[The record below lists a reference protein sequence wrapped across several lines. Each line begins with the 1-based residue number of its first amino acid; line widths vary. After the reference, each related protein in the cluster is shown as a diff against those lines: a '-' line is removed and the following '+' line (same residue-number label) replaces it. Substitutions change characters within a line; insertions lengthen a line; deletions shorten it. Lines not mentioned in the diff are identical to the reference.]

1 MFTFATNTPNM
12 SLNDWI
18 KEQEQ
23 RGVTTFSFQQI
34 RCVFQERSEKT
45 LKTDIN
51 RLTLS
56 KRIQN
61 VYKGFYVII
70 PTQYQLR
77 ELYHQV
83 IISTS

>member
-1 MFTFATNTPNM
+1 M

-23 RGVTTFSFQQI
+23 RGITTFYLQQI
-34 RCVFQERSEKT
+34 RCVFDERSDKS

-51 RLTLS
+51 RLTLY

-61 VYKGFYVII
+61 VYKGF
-70 PTQYQLR
+70 
-77 ELYHQV
+77 
-83 IISTS
+83 